1 MHVLATSVKSKH
13 NFFKGHLHIIYTN
26 EFWDSIVFCIWKK
39 HTTII
44 VLFKT
49 KMKTTDKLQ
58 TSLWL
63 RHYAQFLCES
73 LPSKRD
79 CACTFIIHVAHQS
92 RCIGRLLT
100 NHHPI
105 FRVPTP
111 YLHPPSP
118 PGLIADVILSQLVA
132 MLSRPIVN
140 SGLLFRSL
148 HHYNRLACQ
157 RIYWLSCKMTVLS
170 NANLNV
176 AVAYWHRYK
185 CRFVVTAVFAYH
197 SFYDVIFSEKLILW
211 HCYFLIFNK
220 LCITV
225 NFAISVLTVLQLPL

>member
-39 HTTII
+39 PPTLI

-49 KMKTTDKLQ
+49 KMKTTNILQ

-100 NHHPI
+100 NSP
-105 FRVPTP
+105 P
-111 YLHPPSP
+111 YLPRPDPLSPSTISP
-118 PGLIADVILSQLVA
+118 RSYRGRNLIAVGRD
-132 MLSRPIVN
+132 
-140 SGLLFRSL
+140 
-148 HHYNRLACQ
+148 
-157 RIYWLSCKMTVLS
+157 
-170 NANLNV
+170 
-176 AVAYWHRYK
+176 
-185 CRFVVTAVFAYH
+185 
-197 SFYDVIFSEKLILW
+197 
-211 HCYFLIFNK
+211 
-220 LCITV
+220 
-225 NFAISVLTVLQLPL
+225 AISTHCELKSSFSISSSLQPARVSTNLLTFL